1 MSQGKDQDAIQGD
14 SLWSNYST
22 DLWSIVE
29 TLFIQDGP
37 FLVVRLTVMTYFG
50 IIHQMLIFFTFKN
63 FLVVILNLYR
73 LAVICQDFNSP
84 AVTYESND
92 ELSRE
97 VEGIERKNVA
107 SVMLRTEQENE

>member
-1 MSQGKDQDAIQGD
+1 MSAQSDSTLCFCVVVVRSMSQGMDQDAIQGD

-50 IIHQMLIFFTFKN
+50 IVHQMLVFFTFKN
-63 FLVVILNLYR
+63 FLVVILNFYR
-73 LAVICQDFNSP
+73 LAVICQSFKFSSGD
-84 AVTYESND
+84 
-92 ELSRE
+92 L
-97 VEGIERKNVA
+97 
-107 SVMLRTEQENE
+107 